1 MLLTAYASGSDGNAF
16 DVCDGATRLLLECG
30 LPFKKLQSAAGHNMA
45 AFSGVLITHE
55 HMDHAKAAAECAR
68 RGMEIYSSPGTLA
81 ALGLT
86 GANIHPVQP
95 YEWFRIGSLYVQPFN
110 VHHDVAQPYG
120 YLFYSVFTHER
131 LVFATD
137 TYKLPHIFPEAT
149 ELAIECNYSAAKLL
163 TADIPDSLRQR
174 IKRNHMALESC
185 KAFLQQSDLSQVQ
198 RIHLIHLSAER
209 SDAERFR
216 TEIAALTG
224 KEVVVA

>member
-1 MLLTAYASGSDGNAF
+1 MLTAYASGSDGNAF
-16 DVCDGATRLLLECG
+16 GVSDGSTQLLLECG
-30 LPFKKLQSAAGHNMA
+30 LPYKRLQEATGHKLA
-45 AFSGVLITHE
+45 AFSGILITHE
-55 HMDHAKAAAECAR
+55 HMDHAKAAAECSR

-81 ALGLT
+81 ALQLDGP
-86 GANIHPVQP
+86 NIHPVDA
-95 YEWFRIGSLYVQPFN
+95 YAWFQIGSLFIQPFD
-110 VHHDVAQPYG
+110 VHHDVVQPYG
-120 YLFYSVFTHER
+120 YLVYSALTHER

-137 TYKLPHIFPEAT
+137 TYKLPHTFPEAT
-149 ELAIECNYSAAKLL
+149 ELAIECNYSATKLL

-174 IKRNHMALESC
+174 IKRNHMGLESC